1 MRARQPDSS
10 GYVVND
16 GVRVYYEVHGTGSP
30 TILLMP
36 SWAITQSRMWKMQV
50 PYLARHF
57 RVLTYDPRGNG
68 RSDRPQVDAAYDAD
82 RIVDDALAV
91 MDATG
96 TDDAVLVGL
105 CTGALWAT
113 MLQQR
118 EPGPR
123 ARPGRDRADHHPR
136 PAGHRPPPGPRLRG
150 GARHRRGL
158 GQGEPGVLEARLG
171 GLHPLLRRP
180 AGVGAALDQGVR
192 RHGRLGAGH
201 GRGDDAP
208 RRGLLVLAGPDDGRG
223 AGRAVPLDH
232 LPGPGDRR
240 HRGPGHPAGPG
251 AAAGR
256 ADRRRRADDRGR
268 RAPRPRPAPG
278 RREPR
283 DQGVRRPDRAA
294 AAAGHAVAVRPRAAA
309 HRAVGVVAD
318 RPRATCCAT
327 SRSPGP
333 CASGCR
339 TCGSSGW
346 PSRR

>member
-30 TILLMP
+30 MIVLMP

-68 RSDRPQVDAAYDAD
+68 RSDRPGTAAAYDAD

-118 EPGPR
+118 EPGRVLGLVAIAPTLTLD
-123 ARPGRDRADHHPR
+123 PPVTDLHPVYDFE
-136 PAGHRPPPGPRLRG
+136 AELDTDEGW
-150 GARHRRGL
+150 AKENRR
-158 GQGEPGVLEARLG
+158 VLEARLG
-171 GLHPLLRRP
+171 GLHPLLHQP

-192 RHGRLGAGH
+192 RHGRVGAGH
-201 GRGDDAP
+201 GRGDDAA
-208 RRGLLVLAGPDDGRG
+208 RRGLLVLAGPDDGR
-223 AGRAVPLDH
+223 RS
-232 LPGPGDRR
+232 GPSCAARS
-240 HRGPGHPAGPG
+240 PARCWRSP
-251 AAAGR
+251 
-256 ADRRRRADDRGR
+256 
-268 RAPRPRPAPG
+268 APRTG
-278 RREPR
+278 
-283 DQGVRRPDRAA
+283 
-294 AAAGHAVAVRPRAAA
+294 
-309 HRAVGVVAD
+309 
-318 RPRATCCAT
+318 T
-327 SRSPGP
+327 SRRDGR
-333 CASGCR
+333 C
-339 TCGSSGW
+339 GW
-346 PSRR
+346 PS